1 MPRHHP
7 KGAVVSNALD
17 AIETMKAALA
27 ETAASLDAGEKSLAA
42 RLDDLVEAAR
52 PATPTPRA

>member
-1 MPRHHP
+1 
-7 KGAVVSNALD
+7 VSHALA

-27 ETAASLDAGEKSLAA
+27 ETAASLDADEKSLAS